1 MFGGLL
7 KTTSLA
13 ALLAAGMAFGGAS
26 AKAADLGGDCCAD
39 LEERVAELEAT
50 TARKGNRKV
59 SLTVSGWVNEA
70 MMFWDD
76 GVESNIYQVGNNV
89 AQTRFRFVGSAKI
102 SADWSAGYLL
112 EVGVLSANSATVT
125 AANDDGGNP
134 NTLGIRHSAWWLAS
148 KQLGK
153 VWVGQT
159 SAATDG
165 IMEINLAG
173 VSHFATQ
180 NMAAQVGH
188 FQVRNANGTLSGNQ
202 LREYMGAPFNGGN
215 TAAQI
220 GEGERH
226 NVVKY
231 ESPTLAGF
239 VLSAAYG
246 EDDMWD
252 VALRYAG
259 EFSGFKLA
267 MGVGYMQW
275 TEGTNNEYFC
285 APNGASDASCNQIG
299 VSGAIMHVPTGL
311 YAHAAYG
318 IRTQDANFGVLDD
331 QSTQLYVQAGIEQ
344 KFFPLGKTT
353 IFGEYQQ
360 WDIGAQNTLASN
372 VAGDAASRSGE
383 LTMWGIGLNQN
394 IEAAAMD
401 LYIRYN
407 NFDAETTSLVTGTTR
422 GYDTFQSV
430 IMGGRIQF

>member
-7 KTTSLA
+7 RTTSLA

-76 GVESNIYQVGNNV
+76 GVESNIYQATNVV

-102 SADWSAGYLL
+102 NDEWSAGYLL
-112 EVGVLSANSATVT
+112 EVGIRGAGSDQTNANV
-125 AANDDGGNP
+125 DDGTAP
-134 NTLGIRHSAWWLAS
+134 NSLAIRHSAWWLNS
-148 KQLGK
+148 KRLGK

-165 IMEINLAG
+165 IMEINLANTG
-173 VSHFATQ
+173 HFATQ
-180 NMAAQVGH
+180 NAGAQVGS
-188 FQVRNANGTLSGNQ
+188 FVVQGSGLTLRQ
-202 LREYMGAPFNGGN
+202 YMGGTATGN

-220 GEGERH
+220 GEGERL

-231 ESPTLAGF
+231 ESPSIQGFTLA
-239 VLSAAYG
+239 AAYG

-275 TEGTNNEYFC
+275 TDGNNL
-285 APNGASDASCNQIG
+285 ASDFGCGFAASPSADNDCTQIG

-318 IRTQDANFGVLDD
+318 IRSDD
-331 QSTQLYVQAGIEQ
+331 NIGAPGDDESTQLYIQAGIEQ

-353 IFGEYQQ
+353 IFGEYQT
-360 WDIGAQNTLASN
+360 WEIGSTNTA
-372 VAGDAASRSGE
+372 AMKGDPAAFTLTNTGSRE
-383 LTMWGIGLNQN
+383 MTMWGIGLNQN

-407 NFDAETTSLVTGTTR
+407 NFEPDDLDATTAEE
-422 GYDTFQSV
+422 TFQSV
-430 IMGGRIQF
+430 IMGGKINF